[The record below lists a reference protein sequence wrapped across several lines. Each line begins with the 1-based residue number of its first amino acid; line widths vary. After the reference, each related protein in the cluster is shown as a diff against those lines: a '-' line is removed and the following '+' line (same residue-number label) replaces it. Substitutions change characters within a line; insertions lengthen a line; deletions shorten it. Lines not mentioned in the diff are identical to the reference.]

1 MDKFEK
7 GTILYDLQ
15 PYCKAL
21 LPLMRDEKDKR
32 DVTYQEISDGTGI
45 TMEAIKRFYTGEHK
59 QPSVYK
65 IAALCRYFGLS
76 MDALFGFVPTP
87 MTVAYTELEEKN
99 AEIAAL
105 KEHDQLLKD
114 ELAAQQA
121 EYEDKITEYK
131 DHLAD
136 LKHDKSE
143 LVDSLKSETAYLQSQ
158 LTELEHEF
166 KSKINEV
173 KASYQSE
180 LDRKNRI
187 IRSLGI
193 ALGVVIV
200 VLLALFV
207 TDALISHI
215 GWIRH

>member
-21 LPLMRDEKDKR
+21 LPIMRDEKDKKG
-32 DVTYQEISDGTGI
+32 VTYQEISDATGI
-45 TMEAIKRFYTGEHK
+45 TMDNIKRFYTGEHK

-65 IAALCRYFGLS
+65 IATLCRYFGLS
-76 MDALFGFVPTP
+76 MDGLFGFVPTP

-99 AEIAAL
+99 VEIAAL
-105 KEHDQLLKD
+105 KEQIQTLKA
-114 ELAAQQA
+114 EMVKQA
-121 EYEDKITEYK
+121 VEYEGMITEYS

-143 LVDSLKSETAYLQSQ
+143 LVESLKSENAYLQSQ
-158 LTELEHEF
+158 LSEHEQEY
-166 KSKINEV
+166 KSKLDEV
-173 KASYQSE
+173 KKSYQAE
-180 LDRKNRI
+180 LDRKNRA

-193 ALGVVIV
+193 ALGVLVLVI
-200 VLLALFV
+200 LALFV
-207 TDALISHI
+207 TDALTTHL
-215 GWIRH
+215 GWFK